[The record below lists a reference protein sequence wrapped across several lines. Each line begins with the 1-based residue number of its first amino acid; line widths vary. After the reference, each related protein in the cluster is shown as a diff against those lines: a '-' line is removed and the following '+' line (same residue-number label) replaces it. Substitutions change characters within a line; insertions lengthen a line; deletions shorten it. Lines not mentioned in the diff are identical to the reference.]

1 MIIVSKDGSGDYTSI
16 QDAIDSVKD
25 ADRNP
30 TIILVRM
37 NEYRERV
44 IVNKDNIRIVGEARD
59 RTVITWS
66 ACAKDQDP
74 EGRERGTFLSFTMLV
89 TGHNVGVENL
99 TIRNDAGDGRKVGQ
113 AMAVYAAGDR
123 GVWRN
128 CRLMA
133 AQDTLFCGPVMPK
146 VEKEILPRISHAEC
160 VESVG
165 DSGITHGRQ
174 YFEDC
179 WIQGDVDFIF
189 GPYRCWFERCTL
201 FMNERGGWYTAAN
214 TPEGQPHGLV
224 FHRCTLTGACQVGG
238 GYLGRPWRKHART
251 VFLECSMDE
260 HVSPLGF
267 TDWDAER
274 VVTENCGE
282 WHTGGAQRDQKTRH
296 PGQKRMNDDEA
307 SVWNVQEVL
316 GGYDGWRPD
325 RRIPTWYLCGDS
337 TMANYPE
344 TAFPMTGWG
353 QMLQSLL
360 SENIFVENCAICG
373 RSSKSFLAEKWLSYI
388 EICLREGDKLI
399 ISFSHN
405 DEKKDPLRYTSP
417 FGTFP
422 DYLSLYI
429 DAARAHGAEPVLVT
443 PIARRHFDASGRLLA
458 THGDYPE
465 SMRKLAVNR
474 GVRLVDLEKGTMEI
488 LQNMSDEESRK
499 LYCHVPKGHPNYPDG
514 AADNSHLHRRGAI
527 RYAALFL
534 SLFRGEKTVGEIEFS
549 REQKDLT
556 GMIAKEDSVLG

>member
-89 TGHNVGVENL
+89 TGRNVEVENL

-267 TDWDAER
+267 TDWDAEQD
-274 VVTENCGE
+274 E
-282 WHTGGAQRDQKTRH
+282 TGFLMQILDV
-296 PGQKRMNDDEA
+296 DD
-307 SVWNVQEVL
+307 
-316 GGYDGWRPD
+316 D
-325 RRIPTWYLCGDS
+325 R
-337 TMANYPE
+337 
-344 TAFPMTGWG
+344 
-353 QMLQSLL
+353 
-360 SENIFVENCAICG
+360 
-373 RSSKSFLAEKWLSYI
+373 FLALPI
-388 EICLREGDKLI
+388 VGD
-399 ISFSHN
+399 N
-405 DEKKDPLRYTSP
+405 DE
-417 FGTFP
+417 
-422 DYLSLYI
+422 YLDLCCFI
-429 DAARAHGAEPVLVT
+429 DSIDNEALHA
-443 PIARRHFDASGRLLA
+443 
-458 THGDYPE
+458 
-465 SMRKLAVNR
+465 
-474 GVRLVDLEKGTMEI
+474 RLVRCSKGKGAVKRIKKE
-488 LQNMSDEESRK
+488 LRRQNLMPQWEWYRNRYYFWS
-499 LYCHVPKGHPNYPDG
+499 
-514 AADNSHLHRRGAI
+514 AI
-527 RYAALFL
+527 EWAMQN
-534 SLFRGEKTVGEIEFS
+534 GIE
-549 REQKDLT
+549 LI
-556 GMIAKEDSVLG
+556 G